1 MRKGTRRVT
10 ADATLTSKGQLTI
23 PASVRQAMG
32 VTAGDKLRF
41 APAGGGFMVT
51 AVKRGNIMDLDGAF
65 ASAKRLGAIDIRELR
80 RRAARG
86 RADAL
91 KARHR

>member
-1 MRKGTRRVT
+1 MGKGTRRRTV
-10 ADATLTSKGQLTI
+10 DAKLTSKGQLTI

-32 VTAGDKLRF
+32 VAAGDKLRF
-41 APAGGGFMVT
+41 APARVGFLVT

-65 ASAKRLGAIDIRELR
+65 ASAKRLGAVDIGELR

-86 RADAL
+86 RAKAL
-91 KARHR
+91 ETQR